1 MPNEQH
7 SDGAPGASSRG
18 AIASSD
24 NVRKRA
30 TADLVGRMPP
40 YNEEAE
46 QAVLAC
52 MMNFEDK
59 VDDVVTK
66 VQPQDFHLPRH
77 AVIFEA
83 C

>member
-1 MPNEQH
+1 
-7 SDGAPGASSRG
+7 
-18 AIASSD
+18 
-24 NVRKRA
+24 
-30 TADLVGRMPP
+30 MPP

-83 C
+83 CRSLRPWLKSCEEPESWRKPEALNTSPSFPA